1 MTADAEVHIAAPAD
15 VIRRFQQLLAERDV
29 DALVALYEPSAAFRT
44 QDGLVRGHGAIRRA
58 LEGFVALNPNMTGE
72 IQKVVEA
79 GETALVI
86 NRWQLDG
93 TAPGGDPI
101 RLAGVSADVMRR
113 QADGSWR
120 VLIDDPWGGGD
131 A

>member
-1 MTADAEVHIAAPAD
+1 LTAYAEVHIAAPAD
-15 VIRRFQQLLAERDV
+15 VTRRFQQLLAERDV
-29 DALVALYEPSAAFRT
+29 DALVALYEPKAAFRT
-44 QDGLVRGHGAIRRA
+44 QDGSVRGHGAIRRA

-101 RLAGVSADVMRR
+101 RLAGVSADVMCR

-120 VLIDDPWGGGD
+120 VLIDDPWGGGG